1 MKNRIEELLDKYWEG
16 QSSLSEEKELKD
28 LLEASEGFEMEKA
41 FFLGL
46 SKIKVKESTRLH
58 KPIESGWKFSDWMKL
73 AAALLLLLVSGKAI
87 MDYQRGQAE
96 KEAFEKVMQAF
107 SLIQTN
113 MGQGTDKL
121 QIMEEFSHLKVTEEL
136 FSVQKNRD

>member
-1 MKNRIEELLDKYWEG
+1 
-16 QSSLSEEKELKD
+16 
-28 LLEASEGFEMEKA
+28 
-41 FFLGL
+41 
-46 SKIKVKESTRLH
+46 
-58 KPIESGWKFSDWMKL
+58 
-73 AAALLLLLVSGKAI
+73 LLLVSGKAI